1 MKNFD
6 MVRSSPR
13 VELKTIIPT
22 TMKENC
28 WDHKATSMLKPNQL
42 TRISNVL
49 VIGSTL
55 PTLSKT
61 MLIVEMKIFQ
71 TQ

>member
-1 MKNFD
+1 

-13 VELKTIIPT
+13 VEEKTMILT

-28 WDHKATSMLKPNQL
+28 WDHMATSMLKPNQL

-49 VIGSTL
+49 VIGS
-55 PTLSKT
+55 
-61 MLIVEMKIFQ
+61 MLMVEMKIFQ